1 MICADELAMAD
12 EAFAL
17 SPISARAALPSEA
30 DYDAIQEAFMET
42 SRGRWFLGEY
52 AKRNRNADTKMVLD
66 AVARIEETIVAQKK
80 PVRDPLL
87 DQALTSLRMALG
99 QAREA
104 ATVALGDLALE
115 QNLAPVRKGARVI
128 REIAWRLRE
137 IGADGRICDLIDSQV
152 AAIEG
157 AATKLAPSDLA
168 GALSGAF
175 DRIEEKIAAFN
186 ADDVSAAS
194 PKAAAPVPEAADA
207 APVESAQAVAAS
219 AEVQAEGSAEIGE
232 TMQASFAPEADAMTE
247 AKVAPADSAV
257 ADEPPMMAASETAS
271 EPADAFDA
279 NDEAMLDIVA
289 MEMAAPD
296 TDAAYEIEEAQSH
309 ETQANETQVGET
321 QVSETGVS
329 EAQINGA
336 QLNGSNVN
344 GSHINGAQVYEA
356 PSHGHPIDTLHA
368 GKIQASAASYEID
381 VTFESETG
389 DTAGEPV
396 VATALPIVTPLQPT
410 SEPTAKAEA
419 APSLGSSL
427 LANGIVPRPRTSRP
441 DPLAPIRRMSQN
453 EKIAFFS

>member
-1 MICADELAMAD
+1 MICAHELAMAD

-66 AVARIEETIVAQKK
+66 AVARIEETITAQKK

-87 DQALTSLRMALG
+87 DEALASLRMALG

-186 ADDVSAAS
+186 ADDVSASS
-194 PKAAAPVPEAADA
+194 PPPAGVSVPEAADA
-207 APVESAQAVAAS
+207 APVESAQTVAAS
-219 AEVQAEGSAEIGE
+219 AEVQVEGSAEIGE
-232 TMQASFAPEADAMTE
+232 TMQASSAPEADAMTE
-247 AKVAPADSAV
+247 AKVAPADPAV

-309 ETQANETQVGET
+309 EAQANEA
-321 QVSETGVS
+321 QVSETRVS

-336 QLNGSNVN
+336 QLNGSHV
-344 GSHINGAQVYEA
+344 NGAQVYEP
-356 PSHGHPIDTLHA
+356 PSHGRPIDTPHA

-389 DTAGEPV
+389 DTAGEPI

-410 SEPTAKAEA
+410 SEPAAKAEA

-427 LANGIVPRPRTSRP
+427 LANGIVPQPRTSRP

>member
-1 MICADELAMAD
+1 MAD

-66 AVARIEETIVAQKK
+66 AVARIEETITVQKK

-87 DQALTSLRMALG
+87 DQALASLRTALG

-104 ATVALGDLALE
+104 TTGALSDLALE

-152 AAIEG
+152 AAIES
-157 AATKLAPSDLA
+157 AAAKLAPSDLA
-168 GALSGAF
+168 GALSCAF
-175 DRIEEKIAAFN
+175 DRIEEKIVGFDAN
-186 ADDVSAAS
+186 DVSAAS
-194 PKAAAPVPEAADA
+194 PPPAEASVPEAADA
-207 APVESAQAVAAS
+207 TPVESAQAVAATAEVQIKDS
-219 AEVQAEGSAEIGE
+219 AEVGE
-232 TMQASFAPEADAMTE
+232 TMQASSAPEAEAMTE
-247 AKVAPADSAV
+247 AKVAPADPAV
-257 ADEPPMMAASETAS
+257 ADEPPVMATSETAS

-279 NDEAMLDIVA
+279 NDEAMLNMVA

-296 TDAAYEIEEAQSH
+296 TDAAYEIEIEESQSH
-309 ETQANETQVGET
+309 ETHANGAQVSEAQVG
-321 QVSETGVS
+321 ETGVS
-329 EAQINGA
+329 EAQQVSGLQLNGT
-336 QLNGSNVN
+336 QLNGSHV
-344 GSHINGAQVYEA
+344 SGAQVHEA
-356 PSHGHPIDTLHA
+356 HAYGHQIDAPHA
-368 GKIQASAASYEID
+368 EKIQPSAASYEID
-381 VTFESETG
+381 VTFKSETG
-389 DTAGEPV
+389 DTAGKPV
-396 VATALPIVTPLQPT
+396 VATALPIVTPFQLT
-410 SEPTAKAEA
+410 SEPEATADAE
-419 APSLGSSL
+419 PSLGSSL
-427 LANGIVPRPRTSRP
+427 LANGIVMRPRTSRP